1 MPHLNMYFLFL
12 LSDIDTRENRK
23 QDVMLKKIQ
32 QILIGAVI
40 KSTFIQNDNGL
51 PGHNSLVQ

>member
-1 MPHLNMYFLFL
+1 MYFLFL

-23 QDVMLKKIQ
+23 QNVMLKKIQ